1 MNKQVSY
8 AYQHLSRTETLFKG
22 ENKNINISV
31 SKNSPVNASL
41 SLDGY
46 KHSMVQIIAL
56 TIALKM
62 KTVIVN
68 PPIVSDTYVFIA
80 IINEL
85 GGTAKIYNKRLFIDA
100 STICNANIPFFL
112 GKCIHGSMYLCPA
125 LLIALGK
132 FEYYGSGG
140 CQIGDSIDSHNRPF
154 SHIASVIE
162 SSLPYIEGIVLGGS
176 RARGTHTEDS
186 DIDIGIYYN
195 QESFDLTAI
204 NQIATE
210 LDDENRNNLVVP
222 PGAWGDWINGGGW
235 LVMNG
240 YHVDLI
246 LRDIKRVEQ
255 IIKDTEQGIVT
266 ANYQTGHPHGY
277 ISAMYRGELA
287 ISKIQYAKNESLCEL
302 KNQAEI
308 YPGALKK
315 SLINFFYLKQSS
327 L

>member
-1 MNKQVSY
+1 MIDNIIQSV
-8 AYQHLSRTETLFKG
+8 TEKL
-22 ENKNINISV
+22 
-31 SKNSPVNASL
+31 
-41 SLDGY
+41 
-46 KHSMVQIIAL
+46 
-56 TIALKM
+56 
-62 KTVIVN
+62 
-68 PPIVSDTYVFIA
+68 
-80 IINEL
+80 
-85 GGTAKIYNKRLFIDA
+85 
-100 STICNANIPFFL
+100 
-112 GKCIHGSMYLCPA
+112 
-125 LLIALGK
+125 
-132 FEYYGSGG
+132 
-140 CQIGDSIDSHNRPF
+140 
-154 SHIASVIE
+154 
-162 SSLPYIEGIVLGGS
+162 SSLPFIEGIVLGGS

-235 LVMNG
+235 LVING

-287 ISKIQYAKNESLCEL
+287 ISKIQYAKNERLCEL

-315 SLINFFYLKQSS
+315 SLINFFLFEAEFS
-327 L
+327 LMFVKANAGAEDKYYIAGHVFRIISCLNQVLFACNNAYCINEKKAIKLLETF